1 MKRIINMTQH
11 QATPEQLAQGVME
24 LDADLKTQLIKL
36 LTVEDLNEVIH
47 HVNLE
52 TRADKIIALATEQ
65 IARMAMAKGE
75 ELAPVFKAAME
86 LDKFSS
92 TPMHLNSYYGVAVML
107 GGAPWLMPA
116 LEKAAHLMGLSVCYA
131 FSKRVSEE
139 QHQPDGT
146 VRKVNTFKHQG
157 FIWA

>member
-1 MKRIINMTQH
+1 MKHIINMTQH
-11 QATPEQLAQGVME
+11 QATDEQKAQGVME
-24 LDADLKTQLIKL
+24 LDADLKTQLVKL

-47 HVNLE
+47 RENLE
-52 TRADKIIALATEQ
+52 TRADQIVAIATKQ
-65 IARMAMAKGE
+65 IMRMAEAEGDN
-75 ELAPVFKAAME
+75 LPPAFKAARE
-86 LDKFSS
+86 LDKFSI

-107 GGAPWLMPA
+107 GGAPWMMSA
-116 LEKAAHLMGLSVCYA
+116 LEKAAHLGGLSVCYA